1 MDEIIKFI
9 KDSILF
15 EFDKNKMPYIKL
27 TRHNYCELMRMLEKY
42 SEEENK

>member
-1 MDEIIKFI
+1 
-9 KDSILF
+9 
-15 EFDKNKMPYIKL
+15 MPYIKL